1 MNDSDILLQ
10 PDTFRMQVGT
20 APDEAF
26 AADGSIRPHW
36 RYLLDGL
43 TTLGKHALQER
54 QEKAHRILRDD
65 GATYQRYNTPDTDP
79 TWQLNPV
86 PLLIDSEQWSETET
100 ALIERAELFNFI
112 LDDIYGKRELIHQ
125 GIIPPEL
132 LFSHPGFLRPCDQ
145 VKLRGMHQLIIHSC
159 DLVRDHDGKMTVLSD
174 RTQAPSGAGYALEN
188 RIVMSRVFPS
198 LFRDSHVHRIS
209 LFFTRLRQKLLDLN
223 PNDGPA
229 RIVVLTPGAYN
240 ETYFEHA
247 FIANHLG
254 FNLVQ
259 GNDLVVKQ
267 GYVWL
272 KSLEGLKRVDVILRR
287 VDDHYCDP
295 VELNGSSRLGT
306 PGLLDVARQGRVAI
320 VNPLG
325 ANVLENPAWMRY
337 LPAISRHF
345 LGREL
350 RMGSVRTWWGGN
362 ADDLAYMCDNLET
375 LFIKPT
381 YRRPGL
387 YEVYGAELD
396 TTRLQA
402 WKNRILKN
410 PAGFVAQQYLACTH
424 TPTWLEG
431 RIQPRAT
438 VLRTFAIAS
447 ENSYEVMAGGLTR
460 VNLDAKDPVV
470 SNQRGAVSK
479 DTWIL
484 ASEPEKTSA
493 RASQT
498 QQLPIE
504 HRHEIPSRVLENL
517 FWLGRYTERA
527 ESGLR
532 LLRALF
538 LQLNRTETLPDD
550 VYRTLMSAMTEVTCT
565 WPGFTDHSIQGRQQA
580 EQEIVSLLN
589 DQQRIGSIAFN
600 LHAMTDAAE
609 QAREQF
615 SSDAIRVINAV
626 HDELGNLNRN
636 LLPGTFSAP
645 DTALGPLIS
654 SLLALSGW
662 MHDNMIRGY
671 DWYFI
676 QTGRCIER
684 SLQLISV
691 LRSLLVKVPDATYED
706 VLLEPALQWAE
717 SHALYRRM
725 AQEGM
730 RTDCCLELL
739 LLNGDNPRSLMYQLT
754 QLSLYFAQFPT
765 SPNRARERKLLLE
778 ASTSL
783 QLVDIARLAATDES
797 NLAERSE
804 LDALLKRLQGLVT
817 AIAEE
822 IARQYFDHS
831 ASPQMLVDQSEWQEL
846 L

>member
-1 MNDSDILLQ
+1 MNNSDILLP
-10 PDTFRMQVGT
+10 PDAFRRYSGN
-20 APDEAF
+20 APNEAF
-26 AADGSIRPHW
+26 AADGTIRPHW
-36 RYLLDGL
+36 RYLLEGL
-43 TTLGKHALQER
+43 TALGETTLQAR
-54 QEKAHRILRDD
+54 QEKAQRLLRDD
-65 GATYQRYNTPDTDP
+65 GATYQRYNNPDNN

-86 PLLIDSEQWSETET
+86 PLLISSEEWSVTEA
-100 ALIERAELFNFI
+100 ALIERAELFNVI
-112 LDDIYGKRELIHQ
+112 LDDIYGSRDLIRH
-125 GIIPPEL
+125 GVIPPQL

-145 VKLRGMHQLIIHSC
+145 VKLKGMHQLIVHSC
-159 DLVRDHDGKMTVLSD
+159 DLVRDHTGKMTVLSD

-188 RIVMSRVFPS
+188 RMVMSRVFPS

-223 PNDGPA
+223 PNDGHA

-295 VELNGSSRLGT
+295 VELHGSSHLGT
-306 PGLLDVARQGRVAI
+306 PGLLEIARLGRVAI

-325 ANVLENPAWMRY
+325 ANALENPAWYRY
-337 LPAISRHF
+337 LPAIARHV
-345 LGREL
+345 LGRDL
-350 RMGSVRTWWGGN
+350 RMNSVRTWWGGN
-362 ADDLAYMCDNLET
+362 ADDLAYMCDNLES

-396 TTRLQA
+396 ATRLQA

-410 PAGFVAQQYLACTH
+410 PSGFVGQQYLACTH

-438 VLRTFAIAS
+438 VLRTFAVAS
-447 ENSYEVMAGGLTR
+447 ENAYAVMAGGLTR
-460 VNLDAKDPVV
+460 VNLDAQDPVV

-484 ASEPEKTSA
+484 ASEPEKTTA
-493 RASQT
+493 RATPSK
-498 QQLPIE
+498 LPSIE
-504 HRHEIPSRVLENL
+504 HRHEMPSRVLENL

-532 LLRALF
+532 LLRTLF
-538 LQLNRTETLPDD
+538 VQLHRSETLPDT
-550 VYRTLMSAMTEVTCT
+550 VYRTLMSSLSHVTGT
-565 WPGFTDHSIQGRQQA
+565 LPGFTGNGIQGRQHA
-580 EQEIVSLLN
+580 EQEILSLLA
-589 DQQRIGSIAFN
+589 DPQRMGGIAFN
-600 LHAMTDAAE
+600 LYAMTNAAE

-615 SSDAIRVINAV
+615 PSDAIRVINTV
-626 HDELGNLNRN
+626 HDALRHLSQD
-636 LLPGTFSAP
+636 LKPGAFSAP
-645 DTALGPLIS
+645 DAALEPLIS

-676 QTGRCIER
+676 QTGRHLER
-684 SLQLISV
+684 SLQLIDV
-691 LRSLLVKVPDATYED
+691 LHSLLVDIPEANYED
-706 VLLEPALQWAE
+706 ALWEPALQWAE
-717 SHALYRRM
+717 THGLYRRLV
-725 AQEGM
+725 QEGL
-730 RTDCCLELL
+730 RPDCGLELL
-739 LLNGDNPRSLMYQLT
+739 LLNGDNPRSLMYQLA
-754 QLSLYFAQFPT
+754 QLSLYFTQFPA
-765 SPNRARERKLLLE
+765 SPNQTRTRKLLLD
-778 ASTSL
+778 ASTRL
-783 QLVDIARLAATDES
+783 QLADTAKLATGDANAATKRVELAA
-797 NLAERSE
+797 LLQQLR
-804 LDALLKRLQGLVT
+804 ALLT

-822 IARQYFDHS
+822 IALQYFDHS
-831 ASPQMLVDQSEWQEL
+831 ASPQMLIDQSDWQEL